1 MKTDKRF
8 REIVAEATQ
17 TASLVAFDTCHKIY
31 IAMDEGEAKYYI
43 DHKWKTFRGPADAM
57 TEQVCEW
64 YESSC
69 GLEFVDATSTSKES
83 TESEHFS
90 DFCRIIPQGAEPRW
104 GWMVEEDYWRM
115 KESA

>member
-31 IAMDEGEAKYYI
+31 IAMDEGEARYYI
-43 DHKWKTFRGPADAM
+43 DHGWKTFIGPADAM

-64 YESSC
+64 YENSC
-69 GLEFVDATSTSKES
+69 GLEFVDATSTAESS

-90 DFCRIIPQGAEPRW
+90 DFHRVIPQGARASNKWE
-104 GWMVEEDYWRM
+104 GD
-115 KESA
+115 